1 MNEKKMTEHKVVD
14 THFGELSF
22 IPQHDTLMKTIAD
35 EYFGRSVEINV
46 FSVSCLDNN
55 FECKGFIHI
64 DELRIPFRYI
74 QDSKTSKGYSM
85 DISLY
90 YTVVYSRDEKFN
102 DDDYHHINSPVKNV
116 LRTQVDD
123 YTQKLI
129 ATLPTQHSI
138 DLSGVL
144 KSLYFYPYIDSKNG
158 KSLKIVIDLTR
169 NNMCYF
175 INHYQSTSTIFH
187 ANMSFYY
194 DGDSFSFNCPNFTM
208 INVNNLDFQDYWK
221 YLISSHFLKPS
232 LTDFI
237 NNTYQSINEILLDL
251 NKALLVLE
259 MDQI

>member
-1 MNEKKMTEHKVVD
+1 
-14 THFGELSF
+14 
-22 IPQHDTLMKTIAD
+22 MKTIAD

-46 FSVSCLDNN
+46 FSITCLDNN

-102 DDDYHHINSPVKNV
+102 DDDYTK
-116 LRTQVDD
+116 
-123 YTQKLI
+123 KLI

-144 KSLYFYPYIDSKNG
+144 KSLYFYPHIDSKNG

-221 YLISSHFLKPS
+221 YLFSSHFLIPS

-237 NNTYQSINEILLDL
+237 NNTYQSINDILLDL